1 MNAALVA
8 PEEVGMNATRLE
20 RIAPALQRYV
30 DAGAYRGFNTLVM
43 RRGRLVHAARVGWQ
57 DREAGVP
64 MADDTIFRIYSMT
77 KPIICTALMTLYE
90 QGLCQLVDPVA
101 KFIPAFA
108 ATKILMP
115 DGSLESQHMLR
126 PMQVRDVMSH
136 TCGLTYDFFEDY
148 AVGAQYREAR
158 LMNDAS
164 RTLEQMIAELARIP
178 LAFHPG
184 TTWHY
189 GLGIDVAAQLIQ
201 VIADQP
207 LGDFLRERL
216 FEPLA
221 MKDTGFGVAPAARSR
236 LAAMYGHPDLIGPDA
251 TFGQIFNSFLAKDVA
266 RRDTVDATYPSN
278 TPEVFQRGGLGLFS
292 TASDY
297 LAFARMLLDGRA
309 ADGRRII
316 GRKTLEL
323 MHCNHLTSAQLPI
336 RLAGVPMP
344 GWGFGLGSRVAM
356 DVGQLGVSAS
366 LGEFGWSGAAKTYYW
381 VDPREEL
388 VAVLM
393 TQFMIG
399 FDYPE
404 NDLRALVYQ
413 AIDD

>member
-1 MNAALVA
+1 MTEFDAA
-8 PEEVGMNATRLE
+8 PEDVGMNAERLE
-20 RIAPALQRYV
+20 RIAPVLQRYV
-30 DAGAYRGFNTLVM
+30 DAGNYGGFNTLVM
-43 RRGRLVHAARVGWQ
+43 RRGRLVHAAHVGWQ
-57 DREAGVP
+57 DREAGTP
-64 MADDTIFRIYSMT
+64 MASDSIFRIYSMT
-77 KPIICTALMTLYE
+77 KPIVCTALMTLFE
-90 QGLCQLVDPVA
+90 EGRCQLVDPVA

-108 ATKILMP
+108 ATKVLQA
-115 DGSLESQHMLR
+115 DGSLEPQHMLR
-126 PMQVRDVMSH
+126 PMQVRDLMSH
-136 TCGLTYDFFEDY
+136 SCGLSYDFFEDY
-148 AVGAQYREAR
+148 PIGAQYREAR

-164 RTLEQMIAELARIP
+164 RPLDKLVDDLARIP

-184 TTWHY
+184 TKWHY

-201 VIADQP
+201 VLADQP

-216 FEPLA
+216 FQPLG
-221 MKDTGFGVAPAARSR
+221 MDDTGFGVAPGERHR

-251 TFGQIFNSFLAKDVA
+251 TFGQIFQSFLAKDVG
-266 RRDTVDATYPSN
+266 RRDAVGETYPCDK
-278 TPEVFQRGGLGLFS
+278 PEVFQRGGLGLFS

-309 ADGRRII
+309 PDGRRII
-316 GRKTLEL
+316 GRKTLEV
-323 MHCNHLTSAQLPI
+323 MHTNHMAPALLPI
-336 RLAGVPMP
+336 TLGGVPMP

-366 LGEFGWSGAAKTYYW
+366 AGEFGWAGAAKTYYW

-404 NDLRALVYQ
+404 NDFRSLVYQ

>member
-1 MNAALVA
+1 MVSINAA
-8 PEEVGMNATRLE
+8 PEDVGMNAQRLE

-30 DAGAYRGFNTLVM
+30 DAGTYGGFHAMVM

-57 DREAGVP
+57 DREAGIA

-77 KPIICTALMTLYE
+77 KPIICTALMLLYE
-90 QGLCQLVDPVA
+90 EGRCQLVDPVS

-108 ATKILMP
+108 GTKVLMP
-115 DGSLESQHMLR
+115 DGSLENQHMFR

-158 LMNDAS
+158 LMNDAT
-164 RTLEQMIAELARIP
+164 RTLETLIDDLARIP

-184 TTWHY
+184 TAWHY

-201 VIADQP
+201 VLANQP

-216 FEPLA
+216 FAPLG
-221 MKDTGFGVAPAARSR
+221 MSDTGFGVAPGERNR
-236 LAAMYGHPDLIGPDA
+236 LAAMYGHPDLIGRNA
-251 TFGQIFNSFLAKDVA
+251 TFGQIFQSFLAGDHG
-266 RRDTVDATYPSN
+266 RRDAVAETYPCDAPA
-278 TPEVFQRGGLGLFS
+278 TFQRGGLGLFS

-316 GRKTLEL
+316 GRKTLEV
-323 MHCNHLTSAQLPI
+323 MHCNHLTAAQLPI
-336 RLAGVPMP
+336 TLGGVPMP

-366 LGEFGWSGAAKTYYW
+366 PDEFGWAGAAKTYYW

-388 VAVLM
+388 AAVLM

-399 FDYPE
+399 FDLPE
-404 NDLRALVYQ
+404 NDFRALVYQ